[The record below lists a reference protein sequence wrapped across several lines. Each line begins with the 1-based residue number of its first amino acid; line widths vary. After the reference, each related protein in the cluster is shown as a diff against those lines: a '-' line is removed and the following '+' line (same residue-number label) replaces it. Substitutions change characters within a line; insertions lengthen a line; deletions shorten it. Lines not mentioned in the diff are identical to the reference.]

1 MERKS
6 LEAQCRVTMG
16 TGALNVVLTR
26 ELEKA
31 DAGITVYGLRVWPL
45 WGRLASTREMDSEP
59 VYTVC

>member
-1 MERKS
+1 MQGDNGNWS
-6 LEAQCRVTMG
+6 LEC
-16 TGALNVVLTR
+16 GAHSG

-45 WGRLASTREMDSEP
+45 WGRLASTREMDAEP